1 MRFAA
6 LFFLLVSTA
15 SAADALIQDR
25 THDSQVFGET
35 RNYRI
40 FLPPDYATSGKRY
53 PVIYWF
59 HGYSERYNKAVD
71 NPKDRN
77 YDSGSDYGGDTI
89 AAYVGSHD
97 VIVVKWDGYNPRTPD
112 EKYPRPYNISPVET
126 RRQFPLYFPE
136 LVDYIDANYRTVAD
150 REHRAT
156 AGLSM
161 GGFMSFWVS
170 GKYPDMVSSASNFM
184 GSSEFFVGSL
194 GFPSEYRHDEFAGN
208 YDGVRTRLIT
218 GTRDFI
224 RFYHQ
229 QMIAIWKY
237 LRPSFETEEFDFD
250 HGTPGIAKTFDF
262 HMQSFADPLPRPEVW
277 THADVYSN
285 FTIWG
290 WSVVSNRRQP
300 GITRIENV
308 SKAGFRSAVR
318 EWMPWGNTMP
328 QVQLTIS
335 TPKFYGQLKPY
346 TVTMVRLRDG
356 QTRRVTVKT
365 DVEGRLKFKL
375 DGDDYDV
382 GITGVQPEAIVALTG
397 YQVTSGEWATAGQ
410 AVKMNVRFTN
420 KGTAASKPMAMRWE
434 TPNPLVQID
443 TPAAALK
450 AMMPGSSVEVPLGFT
465 VKDGGRAAAKFFAA
479 DATRR
484 LPLEVPLFPAAPVAN
499 YQIADGRA
507 LTVFQHAVETKME
520 LVGDGN
526 GDGRVNAGERIAVA
540 IPDGDAVRLAELFTN
555 DKCVDN
561 STRVSDVWGA
571 YDHVGAS
578 VKYSLPQIRST
589 CQPGH
594 IVRFMARVQ
603 LPDKPDHK
611 VKYAVVQFAV
621 NAAARSATTK
631 SSPGAPAKRPAARPH

>member
-1 MRFAA
+1 
-6 LFFLLVSTA
+6 
-15 SAADALIQDR
+15 
-25 THDSQVFGET
+25 
-35 RNYRI
+35 
-40 FLPPDYATSGKRY
+40 
-53 PVIYWF
+53 
-59 HGYSERYNKAVD
+59 
-71 NPKDRN
+71 
-77 YDSGSDYGGDTI
+77 
-89 AAYVGSHD
+89 
-97 VIVVKWDGYNPRTPD
+97 
-112 EKYPRPYNISPVET
+112 
-126 RRQFPLYFPE
+126 
-136 LVDYIDANYRTVAD
+136 
-150 REHRAT
+150 
-156 AGLSM
+156 
-161 GGFMSFWVS
+161 
-170 GKYPDMVSSASNFM
+170 
-184 GSSEFFVGSL
+184 
-194 GFPSEYRHDEFAGN
+194 
-208 YDGVRTRLIT
+208 
-218 GTRDFI
+218 
-224 RFYHQ
+224 
-229 QMIAIWKY
+229 
-237 LRPSFETEEFDFD
+237 
-250 HGTPGIAKTFDF
+250 
-262 HMQSFADPLPRPEVW
+262 
-277 THADVYSN
+277 
-285 FTIWG
+285 
-290 WSVVSNRRQP
+290 
-300 GITRIENV
+300 
-308 SKAGFRSAVR
+308 
-318 EWMPWGNTMP
+318 
-328 QVQLTIS
+328 
-335 TPKFYGQLKPY
+335 
-346 TVTMVRLRDG
+346 MVRLRDG